1 MCSICRS
8 WDKVYVVLN
17 GNLLSCYK
25 DKKIAKQVRSL
36 SGTWTE
42 QLIHLWDGITKGLI
56 SWEDNMNGEVQQQRF
71 YNNFHN
77 ILTNVLTESERCKQK
92 LYFVFARILVV
103 WFTMNSQSI
112 CQEPCVAGPL
122 TTPNVLMCSDSS
134 SPTEENIYSMQR
146 MT

>member
-42 QLIHLWDGITKGLI
+42 QLIHLWEGITKGLI
-56 SWEDNMNGEVQQQRF
+56 SWEDNMNGEVQQQRQF
-71 YNNFHN
+71 PQF
-77 ILTNVLTESERCKQK
+77 LQQ
-92 LYFVFARILVV
+92 F
-103 WFTMNSQSI
+103 
-112 CQEPCVAGPL
+112 P
-122 TTPNVLMCSDSS
+122 
-134 SPTEENIYSMQR
+134 
-146 MT
+146 